1 MFIPAIFKGIS
12 CFRCELHTWWWRWGW
27 DLIRC
32 TINLVV
38 FILMLCEMLSQF
50 ILRKSE
56 YFLCLNESVTEASD
70 IEKKPSATELRQQEW
85 IEANCGNIRLSEH
98 GFNAT
103 DCCPHRLNKNPLL
116 NRVYNLWTTCYPQWK
131 QNRGSG
137 VRRLPQCPAARWI
150 CVCITLFVHKLVMC
164 FCVASL
170 WRILRA
176 LKDGHVTLKNTY
188 WLK

>member
-1 MFIPAIFKGIS
+1 
-12 CFRCELHTWWWRWGW
+12 
-27 DLIRC
+27 
-32 TINLVV
+32 
-38 FILMLCEMLSQF
+38 MLSQF

-56 YFLCLNESVTEASD
+56 YLLCLTESVNEASD

-98 GFNAT
+98 GCNAT

-131 QNRGSG
+131 QNR
-137 VRRLPQCPAARWI
+137 VRRLPQCPAACWI

-164 FCVASL
+164 FYVSSL

-176 LKDGHVTLKNTY
+176 LKDSHVTEKHLLTEVDLLFTDLLSHRLY
-188 WLK
+188 SWWEWLPRAVILIQNHYYCEDAFTLVFV